1 MSTPAIRHL
10 DLTAPPVVKTIGQRS
25 LVVGVVFAL
34 VAAILALK
42 SLDEFYR
49 AYLLGFMFWLG
60 VALGSMA
67 IVMIRHLTGGGWGTV
82 IRRILG
88 AAMRTLPLL
97 AILFIPIVVAV
108 LQHRVYPWAIW
119 TASPGAVQEP
129 HIREHLEKNKF
140 ILDSYLNAS
149 GFMIRAVIYFVI
161 WNVLSFLL
169 SMWSKQTDRAGAPD
183 NSQKFKAVAG
193 PGLILYAFTISFAAI
208 DWVMSLDP
216 SWISTIFGLIILI
229 GEVLSAMC
237 FAVIVERILF
247 EYKPMSVMLRPEF
260 VHDHG
265 KWLLTFTMVWAYFSF
280 SQWLII
286 WAGNLP
292 SEITFYLN
300 RLNGGWGWVGLALA
314 LLHFCVPFAVLL
326 SRPFKRNIRKL
337 VWVAVWLMFMRFV
350 DLFWIIE
357 PNYSHTFHVTIADI
371 VVPVAIGG
379 IWLAF
384 FFRNLAALP
393 LLPAYDPQ
401 VGEVL
406 EADPAHPPGIP
417 ENT

>member
-1 MSTPAIRHL
+1 MSTGTAPHL
-10 DLTAPPVVKTIGQRS
+10 DLMAPPIIKKMSQRS
-25 LVVGVVFAL
+25 LVIGVIFAIAA
-34 VAAILALK
+34 VALAFVRP
-42 SLDEFYR
+42 DEFYR
-49 AYLLGFMFWLG
+49 SYLLGFMCWLG

-97 AILFIPIVVAV
+97 AVLFIPVILGV
-108 LQHRVYPWAIW
+108 HHIYIWAQ
-119 TASPGAVQEP
+119 PLGNVEDK
-129 HIREHLEKNKF
+129 HLREHLEQ
-140 ILDSYLNAS
+140 ITHSYLTVN
-149 GFMIRAVIYFVI
+149 GFIIRAVVYLAI

-169 SMWSKQTDRAGAPD
+169 SKFSKQTDRPDTPD
-183 NSQKFKAVAG
+183 NTQRFKAVAG
-193 PGLILYAFTISFAAI
+193 PGLILYAFTISFAVI

-229 GEVLSAMC
+229 GEILSAMC
-237 FAVIVERILF
+237 FAVVIERILYN
-247 EYKPMSVMLRPEF
+247 YKPMSELLKPEF

-265 KWLLTFTMVWAYFSF
+265 KWMLAFLMVWAYFSY

-292 SEITFYLN
+292 NEITFYLR
-300 RLNGGWGWVGLALA
+300 RLNGGWGWVGLFLVLFHFAL
-314 LLHFCVPFAVLL
+314 PFAILL

-337 VWVAVWLMFMRFV
+337 VWLATWLIVMRFV

-357 PNYSHTFHVTIADI
+357 PNFSKTFVLTLADI
-371 VVPVAIGG
+371 VVPIAIGG
-379 IWLAF
+379 IWLWY

-393 LLPAYDPQ
+393 LLPAYDQ
-401 VGEVL
+401 DAHEVL
-406 EADPAHPPGIP
+406 QP
-417 ENT
+417 EH